1 MAAIA
6 DPTPRGAWK
15 PNYEYRYEVQSKTL
29 TALPNLKNEWVG
41 LTTKADLLIRKQSDD
56 VLVGKLKNTK
66 YAEINGELPNGW
78 EQEIPLEKLDYKP
91 MNMNTEPF
99 EIRLSNGT
107 IHSIAVDKS
116 MTNTELNHLKG
127 VLSQLQVDLRARN
140 LIKKSKLNDLPDSEM
155 EKNKESQPLYKVME
169 PTVTGKCD
177 TVYDIVKLP
186 DYLVRSYPEYKSIDS
201 LEEDGKYFEITKTKD
216 YSKCDQK
223 MEYHFGLSGSN
234 DWKVGT
240 SSMGS
245 LSKSGLSRIIIKGN
259 YKDYTIRSS
268 STINRVVK
276 ENPG

>member
-1 MAAIA
+1 MATFA
-6 DPTPRGAWK
+6 DPTSNGAWK
-15 PNYEYRYEVQSKTL
+15 SNQEYRYAVQSKTL

-41 LTTKADLLIRKQSDD
+41 LTTKADLVVRKQSED
-56 VLVGKLKNTK
+56 VLIGQFENAKH
-66 YAEINGELPNGW
+66 AEVNGELINGW
-78 EQEIPLEKLDYKP
+78 EQEIPMETLDYKP
-91 MNMNTEPF
+91 MRMNTQPF

-140 LIKKSKLNDLPDSEM
+140 LVKSKLNQLPIEYEW
-155 EKNKESQPLYKVME
+155 EKNEESQPLYKVME
-169 PTVTGKCD
+169 PTVTGKCE
-177 TVYDIVKLP
+177 TTYDIVKLP
-186 DYLVRSYPEYKSIDS
+186 GYLARSYTEDKSTDS
-201 LEEDGKYFEITKTKD
+201 LEEDAKAFEITKTKD

-223 MEYHFGLSGSN
+223 MGYHFGISGSN

-245 LSKSGLSRIIIKGN
+245 LSKSGLSRIIIIGN
-259 YKDYTIRSS
+259 YKNYTIRSS
-268 STINRVVK
+268 STTNRVVK